1 MSKVVTNRK
10 RVATV
15 RDRPIKSI
23 VKSITW
29 RILGTLDTIAIAYL
43 ITGDT
48 SDALSIGSIEVV
60 SKMILY
66 FLHER
71 LWAIVRWGRMMV
83 IIRRNTRLT
92 RRTIKR
98 MIIRR

>member
-1 MSKVVTNRK
+1 MEKKQPQRK
-10 RVATV
+10 VATV

-23 VKSITW
+23 VKAFTW
-29 RILGTLDTIAIAYL
+29 RILGTMDTIL
-43 ITGDT
+43 ISYILTGEFT
-48 SDALSIGSIEVV
+48 IALSIGSIEVF

-83 IIRRNTRLT
+83 IIRRNTRKT
-92 RRTIKR
+92 RKTIKR
-98 MIIRR
+98 IMLRRD

>member
-1 MSKVVTNRK
+1 MSKIETNRK

-15 RDRPIKSI
+15 RDRPIKSL
-23 VKSITW
+23 VKAITW
-29 RILGTLDTIAIAYL
+29 RVLGTLDTIVIAYL

-48 SDALSIGSIEVV
+48 TDALSIGSIEVF

-66 FLHER
+66 FFHER
-71 LWAIVRWGRMMV
+71 LWAVIRWGRMMV

-92 RRTIKR
+92 RKTLKK
-98 MIIRR
+98 IILWK